1 MAKKQPATNHYIV
14 DTLYVEFRLTE
25 AQAMIDMMSVMLS
38 EKDDFLDREILSNA
52 LNGVSFLIEN
62 ALETLLNPMPVN
74 NEK

>member
-14 DTLYVEFRLTE
+14 DTLSVEFRLTE

-38 EKDDFLDREILSNA
+38 EKDDLLDREILSNA

-62 ALETLLNPMPVN
+62 ALETLFNPLSVN